1 MIRFASLLAVFVPI
15 TALAVDA
22 QLSAIDYIGKMG
34 QALQTLNYHGSL
46 VYINDGRVESLQ
58 LIHKNDG
65 QGEFERLVHL
75 SGEPREVIRNNDVV
89 TCYLPDSQSV
99 VVGQRRFNNHLFAK
113 LTANLEQFAPNYS
126 FITTGSNRVAGKDA
140 RIIEINP
147 KDLYRYG
154 YRLWLDKVTNLLLKS
169 ELVNAQ
175 GEVLEQMMFTQIDIV
190 DDIPEAMLKPA
201 VSGESFTWHGDD
213 AKSGNDTDVDLAW
226 KVSNMPDGFMISAR
240 YKQQMPNSTQP
251 VEHVII
257 SDGLAS
263 VSVYIEPFNAESQSF
278 IGSSRMGAVN
288 IFGSVHDDHK
298 VTVVGEVPM
307 STVEMIAQ
315 SIQYHAEA
323 APSSETTGAA
333 TAITIPTEEGAE

>member
-1 MIRFASLLAVFVPI
+1 MLRFASFLAVFVPI
-15 TALAVDA
+15 SAWAVDVQSEA
-22 QLSAIDYIGKMG
+22 VDYVNKMG

-65 QGEFERLVHL
+65 KKETERLVHL
-75 SGEPREVIRNNDVV
+75 SGEPREVIRDNDVV

-126 FITTGSNRVAGKDA
+126 FVTSGSNRVAGKET
-140 RIIEINP
+140 RIIDINP
-147 KDLYRYG
+147 KDPYRYG
-154 YRLWLDKVTNLLLKS
+154 YRLWLDKATNLLLKS
-169 ELVNAQ
+169 ELINAE

-201 VSGESFTWHGDD
+201 VSGESFTWHGEDD
-213 AKSGNDTDVDLAW
+213 KSRNDTDVDRAW
-226 KVSNMPDGFMISAR
+226 QVAKMPSGFMVSAR
-240 YKQQMPNSTQP
+240 YKQQMPNSAQP

-278 IGSSRMGAVN
+278 VGASRTGAVN
-288 IFGSVHDDHK
+288 IFGSVLDDYK

-307 STVEMIAQ
+307 PTVEMIAQ
-315 SIQYHAEA
+315 SIHY
-323 APSSETTGAA
+323 APETGAGSA
-333 TAITIPTEEGAE
+333 ANAFQDKSTEKRGEQ

>member
-15 TALAVDA
+15 SSWAIDA

-46 VYINDGRVESLQ
+46 VYINDGRVESMQ

-65 QGEFERLVHL
+65 EGEFERLVHL
-75 SGEPREVIRNNDVV
+75 SGEPREVIRKNDVV

-99 VVGQRRFNNHLFAK
+99 LVGQRRFNNHLFAK
-113 LTANLEQFAPNYS
+113 LTTNLEQFAPNYGFLTVGKS
-126 FITTGSNRVAGKDA
+126 RVAGKNA
-140 RIIEINP
+140 HIIEINP
-147 KDLYRYG
+147 KDPYRYG
-154 YRLWLDKVTNLLLKS
+154 YRLWIEETSNLLLKS

-175 GEVLEQMMFTQIDIV
+175 GEVLEQMMFTQIEIV
-190 DDIPEAMLKPA
+190 DHIPEAMLKPA
-201 VSGESFTWHGDD
+201 ISGDSFTWHGDD
-213 AKSGNDTDVDLAW
+213 EKSKNSLDIDRSWQVANLP
-226 KVSNMPDGFMISAR
+226 SGFVISAR

-251 VEHVII
+251 AEHVVI

-278 IGSSRMGAVN
+278 VGASRMGAVN
-288 IFGSVHDDHK
+288 IFGSVHDDHQ

-307 STVEMIAQ
+307 PTVEMIAQ
-315 SIQYHAEA
+315 SLHYSPDSSAEQKA
-323 APSSETTGAA
+323 GQ
-333 TAITIPTEEGAE
+333 

>member
-1 MIRFASLLAVFVPI
+1 MIRFASFLAVFVPI
-15 TALAVDA
+15 STWAVDA
-22 QLSAIDYIGKMG
+22 QLSAVEYIGKMG

-46 VYINDGRVESLQ
+46 VYINDGRVESMQ

-75 SGEPREVIRNNDVV
+75 SGEPREVIRNKDVV

-99 VVGQRRFNNHLFAK
+99 LVGQRRFNNHLFAK

-126 FITTGSNRVAGKDA
+126 FIKAGSNRVAG
-140 RIIEINP
+140 RNTHIIEINP

-154 YRLWLDKVTNLLLKS
+154 YRLWLEETSNLLLKS
-169 ELVNAQ
+169 ELVNSQ

-190 DDIPEAMLKPA
+190 DHIPEAMLKPA
-201 VSGESFTWHGDD
+201 VSGESFTWHGEGENG
-213 AKSGNDTDVDLAW
+213 ANDLDVDWAW
-226 KVSNMPDGFMISAR
+226 QVVNLPSGFMISAR
-240 YKQQMPNSTQP
+240 YKQQMPNSSQP
-251 VEHVII
+251 AEHVII

-278 IGSSRMGAVN
+278 VGASRMGAVN
-288 IFGSVHDDHK
+288 IFGSVHEDHQ

-307 STVEMIAQ
+307 PTVEMIAQ
-315 SIQYHAEA
+315 SIRYSPEA
-323 APSSETTGAA
+323 S
-333 TAITIPTEEGAE
+333 TEQKAGQ

>member
-1 MIRFASLLAVFVPI
+1 VIRFASLLAVVVPI

-22 QLSAIDYIGKMG
+22 QMSAIEYIGKMG

-46 VYINDGRVESLQ
+46 VYINDGRVESIR

-65 QGEFERLVHL
+65 HGESERLVHL
-75 SGEPREVIRNNDVV
+75 SGEPREVIRKNDVV

-113 LTANLEQFAPNYS
+113 LTANLNQFAPNYS
-126 FITTGSNRVAGKDA
+126 FVAAGNNRVAGKNT

-154 YRLWLDKVTNLLLKS
+154 YRLWIDEDSNLLLKS
-169 ELVNAQ
+169 ELVNSQ
-175 GEVLEQMMFTQIDIV
+175 GEVLEQMMFTQIEIV
-190 DDIPEAMLKPA
+190 DDIPDAMLKPA

-213 AKSGNDTDVDLAW
+213 EKSESDLDVDRAW
-226 KVSNMPDGFMISAR
+226 HVANLPSGFMVSAR
-240 YKQQMPNSTQP
+240 YKQQMPNSSQP
-251 VEHVII
+251 AEHVII

-263 VSVYIEPFNAESQSF
+263 VSIYIEPFNAESQSF
-278 IGSSRMGAVN
+278 VGASRTGAMN
-288 IFGSVHDDHK
+288 IYGSVRDDHQ

-307 STVEMIAQ
+307 STVELIAQ
-315 SIQYHAEA
+315 SIRYS
-323 APSSETTGAA
+323 PDSSSEQKAGQ
-333 TAITIPTEEGAE
+333 

>member
-1 MIRFASLLAVFVPI
+1 VIRFASLLAVFVPI

-113 LTANLEQFAPNYS
+113 LTVNLSQFAPNYS
-126 FITTGSNRVAGKDA
+126 FVTAGSNRVAGKNA

-147 KDLYRYG
+147 KDPYRYG
-154 YRLWLDKVTNLLLKS
+154 YRLWIDETTNLLLKS
-169 ELVNAQ
+169 ELVNSQ
-175 GEVLEQMMFTQIDIV
+175 GKVLEQMMFTQIDIV
-190 DDIPEAMLKPA
+190 DHIPEAMLKPA
-201 VSGESFTWHGDD
+201 VSGESFTWHGDAD
-213 AKSGNDTDVDLAW
+213 KSDKDLDVDRAW
-226 KVSNMPDGFMISAR
+226 HVANLPSGFMISAR
-240 YKQQMPNSTQP
+240 YKQQMPNSSQP
-251 VEHVII
+251 AEHMII

-263 VSVYIEPFNAESQSF
+263 VSVYIEPFNAKSQSF
-278 IGSSRMGAVN
+278 VGASRKGAVN
-288 IFGSVHDDHK
+288 IFGSVHEDHQ
-298 VTVVGEVPM
+298 VTVLGEVPM
-307 STVEMIAQ
+307 PTVEIIAQ
-315 SIQYHAEA
+315 SIRYS
-323 APSSETTGAA
+323 PGSTSENKAG
-333 TAITIPTEEGAE
+333 P